1 MARGPRCYGLTS
13 KISSYSM
20 TRWLMQ
26 CPLMRILPTRRLQM
40 DYPPTQRLSIGAY
53 MIGDYVIGKQEV
65 TEDEIARR

>member
-1 MARGPRCYGLTS
+1 
-13 KISSYSM
+13 
-20 TRWLMQ
+20 
-26 CPLMRILPTRRLQM
+26 M